1 MQIANILLIDG
12 NKEQFSSMSKMLE
25 ESNFQVTRAQS
36 INLLNQK
43 IHQCEADIIIIAI
56 ESENVNVLDTFQQLI
71 LQQSLDE
78 AFIIVVSRYKEE
90 ELQIMALNSGAD
102 DFWVEPITSRL
113 ILKRISALLK
123 RRKPK
128 EFNKKS
134 SFYIDYERFLIV
146 KDGQE
151 IYLPKKEFELLAL
164 LYSAPVRVFSR
175 DEIKRIL
182 WENFDRIQM
191 RTIDVHIR
199 KIREKVGNNTIE
211 TIQGKGYKLYA
222 A

>member
-56 ESENVNVLDTFQQLI
+56 ESGNVNVLDTFQQLI

-191 RTIDVHIR
+191 RKIDVHIR

>member
-56 ESENVNVLDTFQQLI
+56 ESGNVNVLDTFQQLI

-211 TIQGKGYKLYA
+211 TTQGKGYKLYA

>member
-1 MQIANILLIDG
+1 M
-12 NKEQFSSMSKMLE
+12 
-25 ESNFQVTRAQS
+25 R
-36 INLLNQK
+36 
-43 IHQCEADIIIIAI
+43 ADIIIIAI
-56 ESENVNVLDTFQQLI
+56 ESGNVNVLDTFQQLI

-182 WENFDRIQM
+182 WENVDRIQM

-199 KIREKVGNNTIE
+199 KIRKKWAITQLKPYKVRAINFM
-211 TIQGKGYKLYA
+211 QPRV
-222 A
+222 

>member
-56 ESENVNVLDTFQQLI
+56 ESGNVNVLDTFQQLI

-211 TIQGKGYKLYA
+211 TVQGKGYKLYA

>member
-56 ESENVNVLDTFQQLI
+56 ESGNVNVLDTFQQLI

>member
-25 ESNFQVTRAQS
+25 ESNFQVTRAQR

-56 ESENVNVLDTFQQLI
+56 ESGNVNVLDTFQQLI

>member
-25 ESNFQVTRAQS
+25 ESNFKVTRAQS

-43 IHQCEADIIIIAI
+43 IHQYEADIIIIAI
-56 ESENVNVLDTFQQLI
+56 ESGNVNVLDTFQQLI

-211 TIQGKGYKLYA
+211 PIQGKGYKLYA

>member
-56 ESENVNVLDTFQQLI
+56 ESGNVNVLDTFQQLI

-182 WENFDRIQM
+182 WENVDRIQM
-191 RTIDVHIR
+191 RTINVHIR

-211 TIQGKGYKLYA
+211 TVQGKGYKLYA

>member
-1 MQIANILLIDG
+1 M
-12 NKEQFSSMSKMLE
+12 
-25 ESNFQVTRAQS
+25 R
-36 INLLNQK
+36 
-43 IHQCEADIIIIAI
+43 ADIIIIAI
-56 ESENVNVLDTFQQLI
+56 ESGNVNVLDTFQQLI

-182 WENFDRIQM
+182 WENVDRIQM

-199 KIREKVGNNTIE
+199 KIREKWAIT
-211 TIQGKGYKLYA
+211 QLKPYKVRA
-222 A
+222 INFMQPRV